1 MFVLVFRFSMSAC
14 ASDRVP
20 YFPYIHL
27 SWLLS
32 FSVLLFFILRGF
44 VTKFKGLVDFSA
56 SGDRL
61 SFGVLSSFW
70 GDGSTCQKLGF
81 SFALSLSSRVWSGN
95 SFEFYLWALYEI
107 CLRSFSGC
115 HRWIW
120 AVKLC
125 PGVGVFGIPFRLSFL
140 ISALYVNTQ
149 HDFVNYPWGVT
160 TGLKG

>member
-32 FSVLLFFILRGF
+32 FLVLIFFILRGF
-44 VTKFKGLVDFSA
+44 TTKFKG
-56 SGDRL
+56 GDRL

-81 SFALSLSSRVWSGN
+81 SFAFSLVPGCGTGD
-95 SFEFYLWALYEI
+95 SFEFYLWALCKI

-115 HRWIW
+115 HRCIW

-125 PGVGVFGIPFRLSFL
+125 PGVAVFWDSLPVILLDLGVVCEHTTWLRKLSFGCNNG
-140 ISALYVNTQ
+140 S
-149 HDFVNYPWGVT
+149 
-160 TGLKG
+160 

>member
-1 MFVLVFRFSMSAC
+1 MFVLVFRTVWLLAH
-14 ASDRVP
+14 SDRVP

-56 SGDRL
+56 SGELL
-61 SFGVLSSFW
+61 SFGVLSAFW
-70 GDGSTCQKLGF
+70 GVDSTCQKLGF
-81 SFALSLSSRVWSGN
+81 SFAFSLVPGCGTGN
-95 SFEFYLWALYEI
+95 SFEFYLVAIGEI

-125 PGVGVFGIPFRLSFL
+125 PGVGLFGIPFRLSFL
-140 ISALYVNTQ
+140 VSALYVNTQ
-149 HDFVNYPWGVT
+149 HDFVNYPSGVT